1 MLDSQSTQR
10 KIFQPER
17 SRGHNFRRN
26 HLNRNSFHRNSFQRH
41 RFYRHLFLFAVGV
54 MVLIALPYPIRRL
67 SVVCSL
73 ALILVLTLE
82 LGKPIQPR
90 RRQVRWSDNLYFL
103 IGLVGF
109 AFQVTWLFTPAVTG
123 RLTSGVPVMVLL
135 TIFSFWSLKRLLI
148 CLSRETVINGQVLT
162 GAVAGYLLL
171 GINGGLFFAVL
182 ETVAPGSFINAAH
195 DQQTMAIG
203 LFPLDSNHLAAWT
216 LDLSRIY
223 YFAFV
228 SLTTVGFGDIVAAT
242 PPAQMA
248 TVALSV
254 SGPLYLAVVM
264 GLLISRY
271 TVQAKAQDDHPRD

>member
-1 MLDSQSTQR
+1 MPGR
-10 KIFQPER
+10 HRFQD
-17 SRGHNFRRN
+17 
-26 HLNRNSFHRNSFQRH
+26 NSFYRH
-41 RFYRHLFLFAVGV
+41 RFYRHLFLLAVGV

-73 ALILVLTLE
+73 ALILVLTLA
-82 LGKPIQPR
+82 LGKPLNPR
-90 RRQVRWSDNLYFL
+90 HRKRRWSDNLYGL

-109 AFQVTWLFTPAVTG
+109 AFQVTWLFTPATTG

-135 TIFSFWSLKRLLI
+135 SIFSFWSLRRLLI
-148 CLSRETVINGQVLT
+148 CLSRETVIKGDVLT

-195 DQQTMAIG
+195 DHQSMAIG
-203 LFPLDSNHLAAWT
+203 LFPLDSDHLAAWT

-271 TVQAKAQDDHPRD
+271 TVQTENKDDQPPHSPD